1 MRRVEGALRHNTGDV
16 MDASGGN
23 YLVSP
28 SCNTGMN
35 RVHYSYSYV
44 ITAAAAAAAA
54 AVKKKCCRL
63 DRIGGAVYVVIRCA
77 LVAVVRLRE
86 KLNPQIRM

>member
-54 AVKKKCCRL
+54 VKKKCCRL

-77 LVAVVRLRE
+77 LVAVVVRLRE